1 MPFANCMFEVSNG
14 GGKYERK
21 RILDKFISQVKF
33 NNLYIHEFSTSL
45 YTNNFWY
52 DETLKGK
59 RGFGNGQW
67 SLIGRELFLKE
78 IKNCFCFDYF
88 QVDGFKMSLSQPV
101 ESCWPLWDMI
111 PASV

>member
-1 MPFANCMFEVSNG
+1 MK
-14 GGKYERK
+14 GKEFWINLFLKLNSTTCTFMNFLPHYTQT
-21 RILDKFISQVKF
+21 ISD
-33 NNLYIHEFSTSL
+33 NY
-45 YTNNFWY
+45 
-52 DETLKGK
+52 ETLKGK